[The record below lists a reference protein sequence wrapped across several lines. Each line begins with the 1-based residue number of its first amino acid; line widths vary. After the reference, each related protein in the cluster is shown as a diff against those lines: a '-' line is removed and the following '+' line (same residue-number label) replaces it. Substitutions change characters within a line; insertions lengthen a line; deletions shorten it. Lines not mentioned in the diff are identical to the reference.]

1 MRIYDRFTF
10 GDLIE
15 ISVIDGR
22 QYRSRE
28 ACYAPPNKGGS
39 HLETN
44 ASCPERLAVGRT
56 MMGFDQEAWLYA
68 GLAHSTARWNLI
80 AQDVLAA
87 QLRIKRDGV
96 DSFSTDD
103 WNGYPANRQRLL
115 AHIHDSKVSNPVVI
129 SGDLHSFFAND
140 LRLDFDNQSS
150 PVVATELVGTSISS
164 YGPPYDPIARALPD
178 NPHVHFFDSRRRG
191 YIVVDLLPEQMQAR
205 MRVVSDAHDPK
216 ATIATFRTFAV
227 EGGRPRIVEA

>member
-1 MRIYDRFTF
+1 
-10 GDLIE
+10 
-15 ISVIDGR
+15 
-22 QYRSRE
+22 
-28 ACYAPPNKGGS
+28 
-39 HLETN
+39 
-44 ASCPERLAVGRT
+44 

-80 AQDVLAA
+80 AQDVLMA